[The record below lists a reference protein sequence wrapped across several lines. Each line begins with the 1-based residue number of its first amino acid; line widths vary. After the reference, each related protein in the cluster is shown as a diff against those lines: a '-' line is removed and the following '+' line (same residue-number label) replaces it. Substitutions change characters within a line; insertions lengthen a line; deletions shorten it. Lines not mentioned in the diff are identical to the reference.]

1 MRENWKSKAG
11 FIFAALGS
19 AVGLGSIWRFPYVV
33 GENGGAVFI
42 FLYILCLFLIGF
54 PVLIAEIIIGK
65 ATQKSPS
72 LAFKKLSNSSLWEK
86 GGLMTLVTG
95 FIISSFYSVIAGI
108 GFGYLIEAISGNLS
122 NVTSASQASATFQAL
137 SANPVWCVGFH
148 FFFLLLALFIL
159 FSGVRKGIEV
169 GSKIMMPLLIFVL
182 ILLVIKG
189 LSLPSASKG
198 LTFLFSPDFSSVTPG
213 VFLMALG
220 QAFFTLSL
228 GQGTMITYGSYLPK
242 KANVLKTL
250 SIVVLLNTIIAI
262 LMGVAIFTVVFD
274 TGIAP
279 TAGPA
284 LLFETLPLVF
294 SQITGGYWFSIL
306 FFLLVTIAA
315 LTSEISA
322 LEPMISYFI
331 DKKNMK
337 RKKAVLI
344 TVLGAF
350 ILGIPSALSF
360 SYLKD
365 LLFHKS
371 FFTLISD
378 LSVNILVPL
387 GGFIAVL
394 LVGWKTKRHLEL
406 LLEDKHKSVRTYFKI
421 TTKYLAPFLILL
433 ILMHLLG
440 VY

>member
-1 MRENWKSKAG
+1 MRENWKSRAG

-19 AVGLGSIWRFPYVV
+19 AVGLGSIWRFPYIV
-33 GENGGAVFI
+33 GENGGAIFI
-42 FLYILCLFLIGF
+42 FLYIVCLLLIGF

-65 ATQKSPS
+65 ATQKSPAM
-72 LAFKKLSNSSLWEK
+72 AFKKLSGSRLWKK

-108 GFGYLIEAISGNLS
+108 GFGYLIEAISGRLS
-122 NVTSASQASATFQAL
+122 NLDSASQASTIFETL
-137 SANPVWCVGFH
+137 SSNPTWCVSFH
-148 FFFLLLALFIL
+148 FLFLLLALLIL
-159 FSGVRKGIEV
+159 FSGVRKGIEL

-182 ILLVIKG
+182 MVLVVKG

-198 LTFLFSPDFSSVTPG
+198 LTFLFSPDFSQITPG
-213 VFLMALG
+213 VFLVALG

-242 KANVLKTL
+242 KSNVLNTL
-250 SIVVLLNTIIAI
+250 AIVVLLNTVIAI

-294 SQITGGYWFSIL
+294 SQIPGGYWFSIL

-331 DKKNMK
+331 DEKKMK
-337 RKKAVLI
+337 RKKAVFI

-365 LLFHKS
+365 FLFHKS

-387 GGFIAVL
+387 GGFFAVL
-394 LVGWKTKRHLEL
+394 LVGWKTKKHLEL
-406 LLEDKHKSVRTYFKI
+406 LLEDKHKSVQTYFKI
-421 TTKYLAPFLILL
+421 TTKYVAPILILL
-433 ILMHLLG
+433 ILANLLG